1 MLSAPQRATR
11 ARSPLKPVVR
21 RRIIQRPD
29 PSITLSARRSRDGG
43 IVRPRLRVVLR
54 LITSSNF
61 VGCSTGD
68 IARSGA
74 VQNLVHVG
82 GGAPEQCRD
91 VGAVRHEATD
101 FHDDPVRPDR
111 RKPIPGRE
119 LDELRPVRR
128 EQWRVDVEQAAR
140 ATRGLEG
147 GFELFR
153 TAPAITMLPNARVER
168 RARTESPLRGHG
180 RFSRVRS
187 NAGSACTAYVT
198 LALRI
203 YGNARFATP
212 HRVSRPQ
219 T

>member
-1 MLSAPQRATR
+1 M
-11 ARSPLKPVVR
+11 
-21 RRIIQRPD
+21 
-29 PSITLSARRSRDGG
+29 
-43 IVRPRLRVVLR
+43 
-54 LITSSNF
+54 
-61 VGCSTGD
+61 GCSTGD

-91 VGAVRHEATD
+91 MGAVRHEATD

-187 NAGSACTAYVT
+187 NAGSACTG
-198 LALRI
+198 LRHFGI
-203 YGNARFATP
+203 ADLWKCTICHSAPRFATTNVTRP
-212 HRVSRPQ
+212 LALYGTPSRTPVTVSKPVNR
-219 T
+219 TAVSDNTVAE